1 MHSTPPPPKELQ
13 QTPPP
18 SPKHLKDTPPRTPE
32 EKEIKNKKPKIK
44 DEEIEEKKE
53 PIVEEPEKP
62 LPAKFTRSGMT
73 AGVYIPPHRL
83 AQMKLSDDKSS
94 VEYQRT
100 TWDALRKSINGVINK
115 VNISNITTIIGE
127 LFQENLVRGRGLLAR
142 ALMKAQLASPG
153 FTHVYAALIAVVNT
167 KLPENGELLVK
178 RVVFQ
183 FRKAFKR
190 NDKIVATGLVMFIA
204 HLVNQ
209 QVVHEL
215 LALQIIELLLSKPTN
230 DSVEVAISFVKECGQ
245 MLQEVSPKGF
255 NAVFE
260 RFKGI
265 LHEGDIDKRV
275 QYTIEGLFAVRKS
288 NFRDYPSVHPDLQ
301 LVESEDQITHE
312 ISLDDKIEKEDHLD
326 VFHPDP
332 NFVKNEELWNQI
344 KDEILG
350 SENNDD
356 DSGSDNDENSE
367 NSESDEDD
375 DNDKKTVEIEDLS
388 EQDLV
393 NLRRTVY
400 LTIMNSV
407 GYEECVHKLL
417 KINLKD
423 GEEYHLCN
431 MIVESC
437 SQDKSYNRFYGLIA
451 QRLCTVHSKWQVEFE
466 KTFEEQYAS
475 IHRLDT
481 NKLRNISKFYSHLLY
496 TDSMPW
502 TVFEFIHLNEDETTS
517 ASRIF
522 IKFLYIYIIVIIF
535 S

>member
-1 MHSTPPPPKELQ
+1 M
-13 QTPPP
+13 
-18 SPKHLKDTPPRTPE
+18 
-32 EKEIKNKKPKIK
+32 
-44 DEEIEEKKE
+44 
-53 PIVEEPEKP
+53 
-62 LPAKFTRSGMT
+62 A

-83 AQMKLSDDKSS
+83 AQMRLSEDKSS
-94 VEYQRT
+94 VEYQRM

-115 VNISNITTIIGE
+115 VNISNITTIIAE

-153 FTHVYAALIAVVNT
+153 FTHVYAALISVVNT

-245 MLQEVSPKGF
+245 MLEEVSPKGF

-288 NFRDYPSVHPDLQ
+288 KFRDYPAVHPDLQ

-312 ISLDDKIEKEDHLD
+312 ISLDEKIDKEDHLD

-332 NFVKNEELWNQI
+332 HFVENEELWNKI
-344 KDEILG
+344 KEEIIG
-350 SENNDD
+350 SENNDNSD
-356 DSGSDNDENSE
+356 NSDGEEGEGDGGDSESGSDDSDDE
-367 NSESDEDD
+367 
-375 DNDKKTVEIEDLS
+375 DKKTVEIEDLS

-417 KINLKD
+417 KINLKE

-437 SQDKSYNRFYGLIA
+437 AQDKSYNRFYGLIA
-451 QRLCTVHSKWQVEFE
+451 QRLCLVHSKWQVEFE
-466 KTFEEQYAS
+466 KTFEEQYAT

-522 IKFLYIYIIVIIF
+522 IKFLLLDLVENLGLEKVKERFFDPCMTETF
-535 S
+535 SGLFPADTPKNIRFAINFLTQIGLGELTDHLRESLK